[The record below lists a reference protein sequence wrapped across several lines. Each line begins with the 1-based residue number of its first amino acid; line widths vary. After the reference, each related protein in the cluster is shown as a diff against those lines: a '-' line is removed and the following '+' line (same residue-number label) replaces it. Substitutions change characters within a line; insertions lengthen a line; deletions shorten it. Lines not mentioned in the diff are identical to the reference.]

1 MKEFT
6 DFYEESFSRLKGIAC
21 IWVTLQ
27 DAEDIVQDVLTRMWS
42 NWEKMSFVEDLYAY
56 AFMMVRNSC
65 LDKLKH
71 AALARNYNRI
81 MWSRFQNSYEVNDPS
96 RHLEYKETEQRLK
109 MAIESLRGRNR
120 QVFEL
125 SRDNGMKYHEIAE
138 HLGISINTVEC
149 HMVSALS
156 KLREMM
162 EVA

>member
-1 MKEFT
+1 
-6 DFYEESFSRLKGIAC
+6 
-21 IWVTLQ
+21 
-27 DAEDIVQDVLTRMWS
+27 
-42 NWEKMSFVEDLYAY
+42 
-56 AFMMVRNSC
+56 
-65 LDKLKH
+65 
-71 AALARNYNRI
+71 

-96 RHLEYKETEQRLK
+96 RHLEYKEPEQRLK

>member
-21 IWVTLQ
+21 MWVTLQ

-42 NWEKMSFVEDLYAY
+42 NWEKMFFVEDLYAY

>member
-21 IWVTLQ
+21 MWVTLQ
-27 DAEDIVQDVLTRMWS
+27 DAEDIVQDVLMRMWS